1 MPTNGSNVQ
10 AAESAQ
16 VVEHPG
22 EQVLCESHYLVVSIS
37 VFMNSP
43 SM

>member
-1 MPTNGSNVQ
+1 MSEHRRTS
-10 AAESAQ
+10 AESAQ
-16 VVEHPG
+16 VG

-37 VFMNSP
+37 VFINSP